1 VLGDLAA
8 LIDRTAHDG
17 LEITV
22 LSGVGA
28 SDEQIWRGSPE
39 GVPTH
44 LAGVRT
50 SVFVPAHANGLV
62 GVVDMMRRLR
72 NECPWDRKQTHESLI
87 RYLVEET
94 YELIEALNYLIDGDA
109 DDLGAYAEV
118 EEELGDVLLQV
129 LFHSV
134 IAEDDGAFGIADVAH
149 TLRTKMVRRHPHVF
163 GDVDAAD
170 AETVKRNWDDIKA
183 AEKGATPESLLD
195 GIAAM
200 PALSRSMELGR
211 RAAKVG
217 FDWPDVA
224 GVRGAIIDEL
234 SELDRATSEDER
246 RRELGDVLF
255 SVVNLARHLHVDPE
269 AALQSSA
276 SRFERR
282 FRQMERAGDLA
293 ELDLDAMNALWHE
306 AKSATADE

>member
-1 VLGDLAA
+1 
-8 LIDRTAHDG
+8 
-17 LEITV
+17 
-22 LSGVGA
+22 
-28 SDEQIWRGSPE
+28 
-39 GVPTH
+39 
-44 LAGVRT
+44 
-50 SVFVPAHANGLV
+50 
-62 GVVDMMRRLR
+62 
-72 NECPWDRKQTHESLI
+72 
-87 RYLVEET
+87 
-94 YELIEALNYLIDGDA
+94 
-109 DDLGAYAEV
+109 
-118 EEELGDVLLQV
+118 
-129 LFHSV
+129 
-134 IAEDDGAFGIADVAH
+134 
-149 TLRTKMVRRHPHVF
+149 
-163 GDVDAAD
+163 
-170 AETVKRNWDDIKA
+170 
-183 AEKGATPESLLD
+183 
-195 GIAAM
+195 
-200 PALSRSMELGR
+200 
-211 RAAKVG
+211 VG